1 MAGQIVTYARVSTA
15 RQGRSGLGLDAQSAA
30 MASFVQA
37 HGLAI
42 AREFVEVETG
52 KGHDALERRP
62 QLKAA
67 LAEAKRLKCPV
78 LVSKLCRL
86 GRDVHFISGLMV
98 NRVPFIVSELGPDV
112 DQFML
117 HVYAA
122 LSEKER
128 KLISDRTRDALKAAK
143 ARGRV
148 LGKHG
153 RDVLAPK
160 NHTAALARARLLEE
174 TVRSQQAEGKGVRE
188 IAVSLNER
196 GIATPRG
203 GKWHSTSV
211 YRMVSR
217 LRWEG
222 SPIAPAA

>member
-1 MAGQIVTYARVSTA
+1 
-15 RQGRSGLGLDAQSAA
+15 
-30 MASFVQA
+30 
-37 HGLAI
+37 
-42 AREFVEVETG
+42 
-52 KGHDALERRP
+52 
-62 QLKAA
+62 
-67 LAEAKRLKCPV
+67 

-112 DQFML
+112 DPFML

-143 ARGRV
+143 ARGRI

-153 RDVLAPK
+153 REVLARK
-160 NHTAALARARLLEE
+160 NRDAALERAKLLGE
-174 TVRSQQAEGKGVRE
+174 TVRALQAEGKGVRE
-188 IAVSLNER
+188 IAAALNER

-203 GKWHSTSV
+203 GKWHSTSAH
-211 YRMVSR
+211 R
-217 LRWEG
+217 LVARLEE
-222 SPIAPAA
+222 